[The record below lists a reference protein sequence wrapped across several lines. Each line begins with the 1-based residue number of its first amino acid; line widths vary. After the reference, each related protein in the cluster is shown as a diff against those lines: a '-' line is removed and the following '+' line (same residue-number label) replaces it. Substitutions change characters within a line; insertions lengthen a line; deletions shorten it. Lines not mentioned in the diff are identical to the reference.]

1 MHVLEALRQ
10 LRDVDQ
16 EWSISGQEYV
26 VLRERLAD
34 QSTLQAAQEAQ
45 QQRQAALTQTRQKLV
60 SAELELRTTE
70 ERLQEANRQ
79 LYADGNLSP
88 RELDHLRRDADYLTR
103 RVGELEELV
112 LGLMSGQ
119 EEQIAAV
126 ERGAAELAALESQA
140 SRDNATDL
148 ARYREL
154 RAALQALKDR
164 REALRGTLSPQA
176 LRLYDDLWRSK
187 QGAPL
192 ANLQDGRCQVC
203 RVQVPREKARSVESY
218 EARLVTCDGCGRI
231 LIPS

>member
-79 LYADGNLSP
+79 LYADGKK
-88 RELDHLRRDADYLTR
+88 
-103 RVGELEELV
+103 
-112 LGLMSGQ
+112 
-119 EEQIAAV
+119 
-126 ERGAAELAALESQA
+126 
-140 SRDNATDL
+140 SR
-148 ARYREL
+148 
-154 RAALQALKDR
+154 
-164 REALRGTLSPQA
+164 
-176 LRLYDDLWRSK
+176 
-187 QGAPL
+187 
-192 ANLQDGRCQVC
+192 
-203 RVQVPREKARSVESY
+203 
-218 EARLVTCDGCGRI
+218 
-231 LIPS
+231 